1 MKKMKAVEWIQ
12 PDIEGS
18 ERYLE
23 KLNNCHQIIGDLG
36 PMVVLGYGYSQF
48 YSDGLYWTLDGP
60 VDEWLPPV
68 GDWDNTDWP
77 EVMERNVPDG
87 TKLTRIPEYLLK
99 IWKEQIPDRIE
110 IIESRDQWDYVLY
123 PHRLVAMK
131 GNKLKSFR
139 QSTNRFRKMYP
150 EAVIIPIKEE
160 NIPEVLAFHNQ
171 AIAELLQRVD
181 NVKEAER
188 EDQAIRRILKF
199 WGDPNSRLFGF
210 LVKVNGTIASAV
222 VNERINEVS
231 SIGIYQ
237 KNNYDFKGVNS
248 YTIYEDAHMQKEMGI
263 LTMNIMQDVGVRN
276 LRAVKEHLYPLV
288 YIRKYSVIYH
298 TPGPCALQDDL
309 NEEKTWIRMGMKL
322 ARRKDRE
329 QICFAVSGRIP
340 AENADLIHARMLK
353 ACRSG
358 YRIMLD
364 MSNVEYISAA
374 GLRMLLSVFKEKGP
388 EGFVICGVSDYL
400 KEILAMLGYDNIL
413 TSSGEAEAYGK

>member
-1 MKKMKAVEWIQ
+1 MNAVEWIQ

-36 PMVVLGYGYSQF
+36 PMVVLGYGYKQF

-123 PHRLVAMK
+123 PDRLVAMK

-160 NIPEVLAFHNQ
+160 NIPEVLAFHDK
-171 AIAELLQRVD
+171 AVAELLQRVD

-248 YTIYEDAHMQKEMGI
+248 YTIYKDAQMQKEMGI
-263 LTMNIMQDVGVRN
+263 LIMNIMQDVGVKN
-276 LRAVKEHLYPLV
+276 LRAVKEHLSPLV

-298 TPGPCALQDDL
+298 NPGPLKLRDDPD
-309 NEEKTWIRMGMKL
+309 EEKTWCRTGMKL
-322 ARRKDRE
+322 TVRKDGK
-329 QICFAVSGRIP
+329 QVYFNVSGRIS
-340 AENADLIHARMLK
+340 AENADLICARMLK
-353 ACRSG
+353 ACRRG
-358 YRIMLD
+358 YSIRLD
-364 MSNVEYISAA
+364 LSDAEYMSAA
-374 GLRMLLSVFKEKGP
+374 GLRMLLFVFKIKGP
-388 EGFVICGVSDYL
+388 EGFVICGVADPV
-400 KEILAMLGYDNIL
+400 KEILAMLGYDNII
-413 TSSGEAEAYGK
+413 TISGEDETYGKRC